1 MLQFSNLYL
10 LSQHERRGLSMR
22 FSSLPTVIQSGNGFG
37 KSAVVKSLYETFG
50 AEPHRVDSSWRSA
63 QVSSVVEFTVDGKQ
77 YAILKTG
84 GSYAV
89 FDEKQQLL
97 MRTAA
102 VTRELSPFL
111 AKLFDFQLVMSGHD
125 DDVVTPP
132 PAYIF
137 APFYIDQDQSWTKPW
152 DSFTRMHLPDSKRIL
167 ADYHSGL
174 RPNSYYE
181 AKARQALLRSERK
194 KIEAERGI
202 LDQTLRGMQTLVTD
216 IVLSYDLQDFKQ
228 ESSNLLEESDRLHN
242 EQIHYRQRLVQIADE
257 RRLWIEQRD
266 LVKTALAEMDA
277 AFAEA
282 LERPSEIACPTCGQH
297 YDNSITEQFALIE
310 DTDGLYNALVI
321 ATGKLHE
328 LEEMANAER
337 ANIDKLSDRITAIN
351 HILGVRKADLS
362 FRDVVAAEGR
372 NEAARII
379 RQRIAD
385 TDTAIGEKRQ
395 LEDAEDEQMS
405 AAVSRNRSAE
415 IREFFYERLEKFA
428 FDLGVRLEETRGA
441 QLSSVSLRRGSEGPR
456 GLLIYYYA
464 FLQTARKYSSST
476 FCPIVIDAPNQQ
488 GQDTTNMPRMMRFI
502 LDEKPADSQVI
513 IASEQLFGVAASEVD
528 AVEVGKRSHQ
538 VLREEDYERVSDL
551 IRPYYGQLI

>member
-1 MLQFSNLYL
+1 MLRFSNLYL
-10 LSQHERRGLSMR
+10 LSQHERRGFSMR
-22 FSSLPTVIQSGNGFG
+22 FSLLPTVIQAGNGFG

-84 GSYAV
+84 GRYAV

-97 MRTAA
+97 IRTAA

-111 AKLFDFQLVMSGHD
+111 AKLFDFQLVMSGYD
-125 DDVVTPP
+125 DDVVIPP

-152 DSFTRMHLPDSKRIL
+152 DSFTRMHLPDSKRVL

-174 RPNSYYE
+174 RPNSYYQ

-194 KIEAERGI
+194 AIEAERGI

-216 IVLSYDLQDFKQ
+216 VVLSYDLQDFKE
-228 ESSNLLEESDRLHN
+228 ESSSLLEESNRLHN
-242 EQIHYRQRLVQIADE
+242 EQIRYRQRLIGIADE

-277 AFAEA
+277 AFAAA

-297 YDNSITEQFALIE
+297 YDNSITEQFALVE
-310 DTDGLYNALVI
+310 DTDGLYKALVLS
-321 ATGKLHE
+321 TDKLHE

-337 ANIDKLSDRITAIN
+337 ANIDKLSDRIATIN
-351 HILGVRKADLS
+351 RILGVRKADFS
-362 FRDVVAAEGR
+362 FRDVIAAEGR

-385 TDTAIGEKRQ
+385 TDTAIGEKRR
-395 LEDAEDEQMS
+395 LEDAEDEQMR
-405 AAVSRNRSAE
+405 AAVSRERSQE
-415 IREFFYERLEKFA
+415 VREFFYEQLEKLA
-428 FDLGVRLEETRGA
+428 FDLGVRLEDSRRA

-456 GLLIYYYA
+456 GLMIYYYA

-488 GQDTTNMPRMMRFI
+488 GQDTINMPRMMRFI

-513 IASEQLFGVAASEVD
+513 IATEQLFGVPASEVD
-528 AVEVGKRSHQ
+528 VVEVGKCSRQ
-538 VLREEDYERVSDL
+538 VLRECPVL
-551 IRPYYGQLI
+551 C

>member
-1 MLQFSNLYL
+1 MLRFSSLYL
-10 LSQHERRGLSMR
+10 LSQHERRGLSVR
-22 FSSLPTVIQSGNGFG
+22 FNSLPTLIQGRNGFG

-63 QVSSVVEFTVDGKQ
+63 RVSSVVEFAVDGKQ

-89 FDEKQQLL
+89 FDERQQLL
-97 MRTAA
+97 IRTAA

-111 AKLFDFQLVMSGHD
+111 ANLLDFQLVMNGHD
-125 DDVVTPP
+125 DDVVIPP

-152 DSFTRMHLPDSKRIL
+152 DSFTRMHLPDSKRVL

-174 RPNSYYE
+174 RPNAYYE
-181 AKARQALLRSERK
+181 AKARQALLRSERTE
-194 KIEAERGI
+194 IEAERRI

-216 IVLSYDLQDFKQ
+216 VVLSYDLQDFKE
-228 ESSNLLEESDRLHN
+228 ESNSLLEESNRLHN
-242 EQIHYRQRLVQIADE
+242 EQIRYRQHLSQIAEE

-266 LVKTALAEMDA
+266 LVKTALAEMDV
-277 AFAEA
+277 AFAAA
-282 LERPSEIACPTCGQH
+282 LEQPSEIACPTCGQH
-297 YDNSITEQFALIE
+297 YDNSIAEQFALVE
-310 DTDGLYNALVI
+310 DTDGLYKALVI
-321 ATGKLHE
+321 STEKLHA

-337 ANIDKLSDRITAIN
+337 ANIDKLSDRIGAIN

-379 RQRIAD
+379 RQRIVD
-385 TDTAIGEKRQ
+385 TDSAIGEKRRQ
-395 LEDAEDEQMS
+395 EDAEDEQMR
-405 AAVSRNRSAE
+405 AAVSRKRSQE
-415 IREFFYERLEKFA
+415 IREFFYSRLENFA
-428 FDLGVRLEETRGA
+428 IDLGVRLDDARRA

-456 GLLIYYYA
+456 GLMIYYYA
-464 FLQTARKYSSST
+464 FLQTARQYSSSA

-488 GQDTTNMPRMMRFI
+488 GQDTINMPRMMRFI

-513 IASEQLFGVAASEVD
+513 IAAEQLFGVVASEVGV
-528 AVEVGKRSHQ
+528 VEVGKRSRQ
-538 VLREEDYERVSDL
+538 VLREEDYERVSGL
-551 IRPYYGQLI
+551 IRPFLGQLI